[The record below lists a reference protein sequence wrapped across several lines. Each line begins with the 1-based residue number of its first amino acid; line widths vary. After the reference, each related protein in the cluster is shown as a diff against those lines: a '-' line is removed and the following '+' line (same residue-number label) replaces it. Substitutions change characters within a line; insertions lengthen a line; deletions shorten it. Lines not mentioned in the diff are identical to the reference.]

1 MTTILTKRSG
11 RAARIV
17 AAAALAGLVV
27 LAPATPAAA
36 RSQLI
41 ETDPAPQDQLTTSP
55 DAVEL
60 VFVEPLDP
68 DYTTVIVNDADQSP
82 VPLGEQVID
91 GGRVTVS
98 LPSPLPDGA
107 YTVAYR
113 VVSNDGHPVQGSYE
127 FTVAGAGAADADAEA
142 DDETPAPEPGEPAA
156 VAAGD
161 DGAGSEDSG
170 GGSVGVVVAAAG
182 AVGLLAA
189 GAYLGW
195 RRHRRPA

>member
-36 RSQLI
+36 HNQLI

-170 GGSVGVVVAAAG
+170 GGSVGVVVAAVG

>member
-36 RSQLI
+36 HNQLI

>member
-36 RSQLI
+36 HNQLI

-170 GGSVGVVVAAAG
+170 GSSVGVVVAAAG